1 MVYWVFAFVGD
12 GGSWKVKM
20 SELEFFLEDFLVFC
34 QSKNLS
40 PKTIASYEQTL
51 RLFIAYLKN
60 EHHLED
66 VISVKTGHIR
76 QYIVYVQERGKY
88 TVVNRE
94 SSRDINHP
102 QNRRDFKQQ
111 VSNSTINNYI
121 RNIKVFFNWL
131 KQEGELGKNPV
142 DNINIIK
149 TERKKKAGIKQE
161 DFQRLIDQFDYTKF
175 HGYRNK
181 VITMLLQDTG
191 MRIGECLALT
201 LELIDFQHRMI
212 LVTNTKGKNERYVY
226 FSQVMARELKHYLK
240 FRDRYTES
248 ELLFPTTRNT
258 ALTIHSFEKQL
269 RQAGEIIGLSVH
281 PHQIRNNFARQY
293 LLNGG
298 DFYTLSR
305 ILGHSSVTV
314 TEQAYMDL
322 TKEEIAKK
330 YREHSPLAKWK
341 IR

>member
-51 RLFIAYLKN
+51 RLFIAYLNN
-60 EHHLED
+60 EHNVDD

-76 QYIVYVQERGKY
+76 QYIVYLQERGKY

-94 SSRDINHP
+94 ATKDINHP
-102 QNRRDFKQQ
+102 QNRRDYKKQ
-111 VSNSTINNYI
+111 VSKVTINNYI

-131 KQEGELGKNPV
+131 QQEGELRKNPV
-142 DNINIIK
+142 DNINTIK
-149 TERKKKAGIKQE
+149 TERKQKVGIKQE
-161 DFQRLIDQFDYTKF
+161 DFQKLIDQFDYTKF

-191 MRIGECLALT
+191 MRIGECLALNVN
-201 LELIDFQHRMI
+201 LIDFKHRMI
-212 LVTNTKGKNERYVY
+212 LVTKTKGGKERYVY
-226 FSQVMARELKHYLK
+226 FSQLMAKELKHYLK
-240 FRDRYTES
+240 FRDRFTES
-248 ELLFPTTRNT
+248 ELLFPTIRNT
-258 ALTIHSFEKQL
+258 PLTIHSFEKQL
-269 RQAGEIIGLSVH
+269 REVGEQIGISIH

-322 TKEEIAKK
+322 TREEIAMK
-330 YREHSPLAKWK
+330 YQQHSPLSKWK
-341 IR
+341 VR